1 MSTAPRFPP
10 ALQVLERGW
19 VSSNNIVFLG
29 REETAVVDTGYV
41 RHAAQTV
48 SLVRHLLAQRPL
60 ARIVNTH
67 THSDHIGGNAALQ
80 RAYPQARITIPA
92 GDAEAIR
99 HWDEAALHLSTM
111 GQECE
116 RFMFDATFARDDTL
130 TLGDLPWRV
139 VASPGH
145 HMASLM
151 LYCVEEAIL
160 ISADALWQN
169 GFGVMFPG
177 IDGDPVSQSEAF
189 AAQRATL
196 ESIAALGVRAVIP
209 GHGAPFT
216 GVSAAL
222 ERAFGRLAYFETN
235 PERHARNGLK
245 VVLSFLLMIEGRIAL
260 ASLPQRLAALPLA
273 VRINQ
278 DHYQLDATQLAA
290 FVTTELE
297 KGGAAHRADGWL
309 VAGKQKAGNQKAATG

>member
-1 MSTAPRFPP
+1 MNTAAAAPRFPP

-19 VSSNNIVFLG
+19 VSSNNIVFRG
-29 REETAVVDTGYV
+29 KDEAAIVDTGYV
-41 RHAAQTV
+41 RHAEQTV
-48 SLVRHLLAQRPL
+48 ALVRHLLAERPL
-60 ARIVNTH
+60 ARIINSH

-92 GDAEAIR
+92 GDAGVIR
-99 HWDEAALHLSTM
+99 DWDEAALHLTTM

-116 RFMFDATFARDDTL
+116 RFMFDATFTHDDTL

-151 LYCVEEAIL
+151 LYCADEGIL

-169 GFGVMFPG
+169 GFGVMFPE
-177 IDGDPVSQSEAF
+177 IDGDPVSQGEAF
-189 AAQRATL
+189 VAQRATL
-196 ESIAALGVRAVIP
+196 ESIAALDVRAVIP

-216 GVSAAL
+216 DVGAAL
-222 ERAFGRLAYFETN
+222 ERAFSRLAYFETH

-245 VVLSFLLMIEGRIAL
+245 VALSFLLMIEGRIAL

-273 VRINQ
+273 MRINQ
-278 DHYQLDATQLAA
+278 DHYRFDPAQLAA
-290 FVTTELE
+290 FVAAELE
-297 KGGAAHRADGWL
+297 KGGAAHRVDGWL
-309 VAGKQKAGNQKAATG
+309 AAGKQKTATV

>member
-1 MSTAPRFPP
+1 MSTAAAAPRLPP
-10 ALQVLERGW
+10 AMQVLERGW
-19 VSSNNIVFLG
+19 VSSNNIVLQS
-29 REETAVVDTGYV
+29 RDETAVIDTGYV
-41 RHAAQTV
+41 LHAGQTV
-48 SLVRHLLAQRPL
+48 ALVQHLLAGRPL
-60 ARIVNTH
+60 TRIINSH

-80 RAYPQARITIPA
+80 RAYPQASITIPA
-92 GDAEAIR
+92 DDAGVIS

-116 RFMFDATFARDDTL
+116 RFMFDATFGRGDTL

-151 LYCVEEAIL
+151 LHCAGEGIL

-169 GFGVMFPG
+169 GFGVIFPE
-177 IDGDPVSQSEAF
+177 IDGDPVSQGEAF

-196 ESIAALGVRAVIP
+196 DTIAALNVQTVIP

-216 GVSAAL
+216 DVAAAL
-222 ERAFGRLAYFETN
+222 ERAFGRLSHFQAH

-245 VVLSFLLMIEGRIAL
+245 VALSFLLMIEGRIAL
-260 ASLPQRLAALPLA
+260 ASLPARLAALPLA

-278 DHYQLDATQLAA
+278 DHYQLDAAQLAS
-290 FVTTELE
+290 FVTDQLE
-297 KGGAAHRADGWL
+297 KGGAAHRANGWL
-309 VAGKQKAGNQKAATG
+309 VSGKQKATTG